1 MIGANCIIDLSH
13 HSGNVDLVKAKADGI
28 VAIIQKA
35 TQGTGFTDPTFATNR
50 QKAADAGLLFGTYH
64 FGTGADGVDQADFFL
79 NVVQPN
85 PGDLLVLDFEANAQ
99 GPSMT
104 MEEARAFV
112 TCVQASNLLW
122 PGLYSGHYLKELLQ
136 TSNDPVLTNCWLW
149 ISQYGSTAVIPPAWK
164 AWPCGSTRTV
174 RPGRYH
180 IPSTESAPA
189 IGTLSMARLRH
200 CKPSGTRC
208 QWRRR
213 PLKRYRCWVDTAS
226 AGFGW

>member
-13 HSGNVDLVKAKADGI
+13 HNGNVDLVKAKADGI

-79 NVVQPN
+79 NAVQPN
-85 PGDLLVLDFEANAQ
+85 PGDLLILDFEANAQ

-122 PGLYSGHYLKELLQ
+122 PGLYSGHYLKELLG

-149 ISQYGSTAVIPPAWK
+149 ISQYASTAVIPPAWK
-164 AWPCGSTRTV
+164 AWTMWQYTDGAAGPQPHTV
-174 RPGRYH
+174 NGVGACDRD
-180 IPSTESAPA
+180 TFN
-189 IGTLSMARLRH
+189 GTPDALQTFWNAV
-200 CKPSGTRC
+200 PVT
-208 QWRRR
+208 
-213 PLKRYRCWVDTAS
+213 PPTT
-226 AGFGW
+226 